1 MSKQKYRKRTTR
13 SRRKTPSESK
23 GRVLPSKEGEIQ
35 LSFQLPQ
42 VMAAMHG
49 AVESLAGEAGLLIMK
64 ALIDEEVE
72 QRAGPR
78 YEHIDDREAQR
89 WGQEDGYV
97 VFGGRKVAI
106 KRPRLRGTKGGE
118 IELERYRMFQADS
131 KMEED
136 VTRRVVRGV
145 STRDYEGAIDHLC
158 EGYGVQKSS
167 VSRHW
172 KAATAEELANLME
185 RPLGDLDLVAI
196 MIHGISFHDYLLV
209 VALGITSE
217 GEKKIIGIWDGATET
232 AEVVMSLI
240 RSLLDRG
247 LSSDEQMFFVIDGS
261 KALKKAIK
269 TIFGDRAEIQRCQ
282 IHKERNV
289 LSHLPE
295 NRQASVRRE
304 LRAAWGLVDFV
315 EAKSE
320 LAKIV
325 KRLDDTSPGAAASL
339 REGLDETLTL
349 QRLKVPVKL
358 WKSLRST
365 NLIEGSFARTTELC
379 KNVKRW
385 SSADMALRWAS
396 TMLCYAEKKF
406 RKIFGYKEMP
416 ALLKV
421 LGRIDNKQAVA

>member
-1 MSKQKYRKRTTR
+1 M
-13 SRRKTPSESK
+13 
-23 GRVLPSKEGEIQ
+23 PSKEGEIH

-42 VMAAMHG
+42 IMAAMHG

-78 YEHIDDREAQR
+78 YEHAEDREAQR
-89 WGQEDGYV
+89 WGHEDGYV

-106 KRPRLRGTKGGE
+106 NRPRLRGTKGGE

-131 KMEED
+131 RMRDD
-136 VTRRVVRGV
+136 VVRRVVRGV
-145 STRDYEGAIDHLC
+145 STRDYEGAIDGIC

-172 KAATAEELANLME
+172 KAATTEELAKLME

-196 MIHGISFHDYLLV
+196 MIDGVAFQDYMLI
-209 VALGITSE
+209 VAIGITSE
-217 GEKKIIGIWDGATET
+217 GEKKILGIWDGATEN
-232 AEVVMSLI
+232 AEVVTSLL

-247 LSSDEQMFFVIDGS
+247 LSTAVPMLFVIDGS

-269 TIFGDRAEIQRCQ
+269 TIFGDQAKIQRCQ

-289 LSHLPE
+289 LSHLPD
-295 NRQASVRRE
+295 NRQARTRRQ
-304 LRAAWGLVDFV
+304 LRAAWGLLDYE
-315 EAKSE
+315 EAKIE
-320 LAKIV
+320 LKKIAKM
-325 KRLDDTSPGAAASL
+325 LDGISPGAAASL
-339 REGLDETLTL
+339 LEGLEETLTL
-349 QRLKVPVKL
+349 QKLQIPAKL

-365 NLIEGSFARTTELC
+365 NLIEGTFARTRELC

-396 TMLCYAEKKF
+396 T
-406 RKIFGYKEMP
+406 
-416 ALLKV
+416 
-421 LGRIDNKQAVA
+421 